1 MACAGDGKA
10 DDTAALQRAIAEL
23 TAGGRPGVLVI
34 EPGTYVLT
42 AMINVSAPIV
52 LRGAG
57 IDATTLFFP
66 KSLSEVVARSS
77 QTSPWAGRCD
87 HMLSV
92 RSRLPHQVNL
102 LGMLCFRRIMAEL
115 AEDAPVLTPSR

>member
-1 MACAGDGKA
+1 MQ
-10 DDTAALQRAIAEL
+10 LAIAKL
-23 TAGGRPGVLVI
+23 TADGRPGVLVI

-66 KSLSEVVARSS
+66 KSLSEVAIGSDSGCR
-77 QTSPWAGRCD
+77 
-87 HMLSV
+87 
-92 RSRLPHQVNL
+92 
-102 LGMLCFRRIMAEL
+102 
-115 AEDAPVLTPSR
+115 

>member
-1 MACAGDGKA
+1 MRSTCHLTAVTCVACAGDGKT
-10 DDTAALQRAIAEL
+10 DDTAALQRAIAGL

-66 KSLSEVVARSS
+66 RSLSEVEPLTQSWAIAAALVPMLIKAHNGCTATLTYPWFVTSS
-77 QTSPWAGRCD
+77 A
-87 HMLSV
+87 
-92 RSRLPHQVNL
+92 
-102 LGMLCFRRIMAEL
+102 LG
-115 AEDAPVLTPSR
+115 